1 MRDFRTH
8 DVYPANVNEAILHGL
23 EAGQQYQLRVMA
35 FNNIGESNYTSGQP
49 VIITTPGN
57 ILIRANHKCYT
68 RGLLSSNFAYE
79 IGIK

>member
-1 MRDFRTH
+1 MQVLNAFSIFQTNFSVRDFRTH

-35 FNNIGESNYTSGQP
+35 FNNIGESNNTSGQP

-57 ILIRANHKCYT
+57 ILID
-68 RGLLSSNFAYE
+68 S
-79 IGIK
+79 